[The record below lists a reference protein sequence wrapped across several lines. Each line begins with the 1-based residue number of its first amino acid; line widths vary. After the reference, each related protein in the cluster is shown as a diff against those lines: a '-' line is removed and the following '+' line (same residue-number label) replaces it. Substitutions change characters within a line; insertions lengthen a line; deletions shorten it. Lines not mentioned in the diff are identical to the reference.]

1 MKRILVSMVA
11 VAAVWGGV
19 SFADVQVNFYNK
31 LYSEDPF
38 LRHHDDNGDGDYK
51 TDAYFPGI
59 KERMYADIK
68 TAKVDAGIKGTLYF
82 GQGQVRIDDEKSIF
96 DHFHFSGE
104 IDDWW
109 VEFRPIDMITLG
121 LHDTIWADGS
131 YFPIWD
137 DNATAGNI
145 GSDGFTFVIRPIKM
159 LRLAATVPS
168 GMDYGTVNWLSDD
181 HDFHFGTGAILDLDM
196 FQASV
201 NMQGIPCRG
210 GRQLGTFVNMPGFF
224 GVVKALSI
232 GAGFTHAWGNDWNQ
246 NYLKDLI
253 ADAGMAYTN
262 LLNTYVTYDA
272 RSFRLK
278 AELAW
283 DFDFDDNNKDKDYY
297 DFYTAVAFSF
307 GLVDKLSAT
316 ATGKLLFDFA
326 DNGLGNGYGA
336 SFAVDYE
343 INKRHAIG
351 AKAEVNKVDK
361 YWDFAIPVYWKY
373 SLEY

>member
-1 MKRILVSMVA
+1 MKRILASMVA

-19 SFADVQVNFYNK
+19 AFADVQVNFYNE

-38 LRHHDDNGDGDYK
+38 LRHHDDDEDGEYK

-68 TAKVDAGIKGTLYF
+68 TAKVDAGVKGTF
-82 GQGQVRIDDEKSIF
+82 MFNQDWST

-104 IDDWW
+104 IEDWW

-168 GMDYGTVNWLSDD
+168 GMDYDTLNWLNDD

-201 NMQGIPCRG
+201 NMQGIPCSS
-210 GRQLGTFVNMPGFF
+210 GRQFGTFVNMPGFF

-232 GAGFTHAWGNDWNQ
+232 GAGFTHAWGYEEKWNQ

-253 ADAGMAYTN
+253 ADFGMAYTN
-262 LLNTYVTYDA
+262 LLNAYVTYDA
-272 RSFRLK
+272 RLFRLN

-283 DFDFDDNNKDKDYY
+283 DFDFDDNAKGY

-343 INKRHAIG
+343 INKRHAVG

>member
-1 MKRILVSMVA
+1 MKRILASLA
-11 VAAVWGGV
+11 AIAAVCGIA
-19 SFADVQVNFYNK
+19 FADVHVNFYNE
-31 LYSEDPF
+31 LYSDDPF
-38 LRHHDDNGDGDYK
+38 LRIRDDDGDGDWDS
-51 TDAYFPGI
+51 DARFPGI

-82 GQGQVRIDDEKSIF
+82 GQDWNA

-137 DNATAGNI
+137 ENATAGNI

-159 LRLAATVPS
+159 LRIAATVPS
-168 GMDYGTVNWLSDD
+168 GMDYDVKKNQFGGGYN
-181 HDFHFGTGAILDLDM
+181 FHFGTGAIFDM
-196 FQASV
+196 DVFQASLNV
-201 NMQGIPCRG
+201 QGIPCNR
-210 GRQLGTFVNMPGFF
+210 GRQIGAFVNMPGLF
-224 GVVKALSI
+224 GAVKALSI
-232 GAGFTHAWGNDWNQ
+232 GAGFTHAWGNDWGQ
-246 NYLKDLI
+246 NYLKELI

-262 LLNTYVTYDA
+262 LLNAYVTYDA
-272 RSFRLK
+272 RAFRLK

-283 DFDFDDNNKDKDYY
+283 DFNFDDGDKEY

-326 DNGLGNGYGA
+326 DSGLGNGYGA

-343 INKRHAIG
+343 INKHHAIG

-361 YWDFAIPVYWKY
+361 HWDFAVPVYWKY
-373 SLEY
+373 SLAY

>member
-1 MKRILVSMVA
+1 MKRILASMVA

-19 SFADVQVNFYNK
+19 SFADVQVDFYNE
-31 LYSEDPF
+31 LYSDDPF
-38 LRHHDDNGDGDYK
+38 LQVRDDNKDGDWESE
-51 TDAYFPGI
+51 ARFPGI

-68 TAKVDAGIKGTLYF
+68 TAKVDAGVKGTLYF
-82 GQGQVRIDDEKSIF
+82 GQDWGAN
-96 DHFHFSGE
+96 HCHLSGE
-104 IDDWW
+104 INDWW
-109 VEFRPIDMITLG
+109 VEFRPIDIITLG

-159 LRLAATVPS
+159 LRLSATVPS
-168 GMDYGTVNWLSDD
+168 GMDYEVKKNQFGGGHN
-181 HDFHFGTGAILDLDM
+181 FHFGTGAILDLDM

-201 NMQGIPCRG
+201 NMQCIPCSV
-210 GRQLGTFVNMPGFF
+210 GRQFGTFINMPGFF

-232 GAGFTHAWGNDWNQ
+232 GAGFTHAWGYEEKWNQ

-253 ADAGMAYTN
+253 ADFGMAYTN

-272 RSFRLK
+272 RLFRLN

-283 DFDFDDNNKDKDYY
+283 DFDFDDNAKGY

-343 INKRHAIG
+343 INKRHAVG

-373 SLEY
+373 SLAY

>member
-1 MKRILVSMVA
+1 MKRILASIVA

-19 SFADVQVNFYNK
+19 AFADVHVNFYNK
-31 LYSEDPF
+31 LYSDDPF
-38 LRHHDDNGDGDYK
+38 LRHHNDKGGGYE

-68 TAKVDAGIKGTLYF
+68 TAKVDAGVKGTFLF
-82 GQGQVRIDDEKSIF
+82 NQDWATDD
-96 DHFHFSGE
+96 FHFSGE
-104 IDDWW
+104 INDWW

-168 GMDYGTVNWLSDD
+168 GMDYGTVNWFNDA
-181 HDFHFGTGAILDLDM
+181 HNFHFGTGAILDLDV

-201 NMQGIPCRG
+201 NIQGIPCSR
-210 GRQLGTFVNMPGFF
+210 GRQFGTFVNMPGFF

-232 GAGFTHAWGNDWNQ
+232 GAGFTHAWGNEYNEHKWRQ

-253 ADAGMAYTN
+253 ANTGMAYTN

-283 DFDFDDNNKDKDYY
+283 DFDFDDNDKGY

-326 DNGLGNGYGA
+326 DNGLGNGYGT

-343 INKRHAIG
+343 INKRHAVG
-351 AKAEVNKVDK
+351 AKVEFNKVDE
-361 YWDFAIPVYWKY
+361 YWDFAVPVYWKY
-373 SLEY
+373 SLAY